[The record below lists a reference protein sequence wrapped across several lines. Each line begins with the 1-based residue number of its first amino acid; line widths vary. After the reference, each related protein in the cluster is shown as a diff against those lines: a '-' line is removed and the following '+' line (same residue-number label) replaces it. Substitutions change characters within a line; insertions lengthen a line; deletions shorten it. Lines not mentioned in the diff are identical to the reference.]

1 MASYQLIKEAGEDG
15 TLDLQRKDCTLHVEG
30 CNGDV
35 ESAFQKIY
43 PSSPP
48 LRPAGSDTAANGAS
62 RGTSPSAR
70 LASLDVFRGLTVAVT
85 IHTRRSMLTAFYFY
99 GRFKFVSWQLM
110 ILVDDAGGILPTI
123 NHSPWNGLTLADV
136 VMPFFLFMVG
146 VSLALVYKNMSW
158 RGAASKKAI
167 FRALK
172 LLILGVFL
180 QGGYFH
186 GINNLTYGVDMD
198 LIRWMGILQR
208 IAVAYLVAAMCEI
221 WLRNDEKV
229 SSGLSLLKKYK
240 WHWIMMLV
248 LTTIYMLLLYGLF
261 VPDWEYQIPL
271 GAPSEEAKIFMVK
284 CGVHGD
290 TGPAC
295 NAAGM
300 IDRMILGVQHL
311 YRRPIYARTQQCSI
325 NSPDYGPLPPNAPS
339 WCQAPFDPE
348 GILRGSKQFMFDA
361 FIRPLYTFLELPL
374 VLSVFTVNLILS
386 FCSTMMAIVTCL
398 IGLQFGHVVVHFKD
412 HRNRLLLWLAPSSAF
427 IVLGLLCDIFGMHIN
442 KALYSFSYTCVT
454 SGLAGFLLATI
465 YLVEA
470 DDALFSCRWMCMD
483 ADGLRWCSNGWPAI
497 SYLLFYKDSIGG
509 ILVTT
514 LLNERLFNLGDL
526 VDELRLDCSDT
537 VLE

>member
-35 ESAFQKIY
+35 ESALQKIY
-43 PSSPP
+43 PSSP
-48 LRPAGSDTAANGAS
+48 LSRSGSDTGANGA
-62 RGTSPSAR
+62 TSPSGR
-70 LASLDVFRGLTVAVT
+70 LVSLDVFRGLTVV
-85 IHTRRSMLTAFYFY
+85 
-99 GRFKFVSWQLM
+99 LM
-110 ILVDDAGGILPTI
+110 ILVDDAGGILPAI

-146 VSLALVYKNMSW
+146 VSLALVYKNMSS
-158 RGAASKKAI
+158 RAAASKKAI

-172 LLILGVFL
+172 LLIFGVFL

-229 SSGLSLLKKYK
+229 NSGLSLLKKYK
-240 WHWIMMLV
+240 WHWIMMLM

-261 VPDWEYQIPL
+261 VPDWEYQIPI
-271 GAPSEEAKIFMVK
+271 GAPSEEAKIFTVK

-300 IDRMILGVQHL
+300 IDRMILGVKHL
-311 YRRPIYARTQQCSI
+311 YRRPIYARTKQCSI
-325 NSPDYGPLPPNAPS
+325 NSPDYGPLPTNAPS

-348 GILRGSKQFMFDA
+348 GILS
-361 FIRPLYTFLELPL
+361 
-374 VLSVFTVNLILS
+374 TV
-386 FCSTMMAIVTCL
+386 MAIVTCL
-398 IGLQFGHVVVHFKD
+398 IGLQFGHIIVHFKD

-427 IVLGLLCDIFGMHIN
+427 VVLGVLCDIFGMHIN
-442 KALYSFSYTCVT
+442 KALYSVSYTCVT
-454 SGLAGFLLATI
+454 SGLAGLLLATI
-465 YLVEA
+465 YLVV
-470 DDALFSCRWMCMD
+470 DVYGCRRFALVLEWMGMH
-483 ADGLRWCSNGWPAI
+483 A
-497 SYLLFYKDSIGG
+497 LLIY
-509 ILVTT
+509 ILVACNI
-514 LLNERLFNLGDL
+514 LPLILQGFYWRDPSNNILSL
-526 VDELRLDCSDT
+526 VGIRKQT
-537 VLE
+537 

>member
-70 LASLDVFRGLTVAVT
+70 LASLDVFRGLTVA
-85 IHTRRSMLTAFYFY
+85 
-99 GRFKFVSWQLM
+99 LM

-348 GILRGSKQFMFDA
+348 GIL
-361 FIRPLYTFLELPL
+361 
-374 VLSVFTVNLILS
+374 
-386 FCSTMMAIVTCL
+386 STMMAIVTCL

-465 YLVEA
+465 YLVV
-470 DDALFSCRWMCMD
+470 DVYGCRRFALVLEWMGMN
-483 ADGLRWCSNGWPAI
+483 A
-497 SYLLFYKDSIGG
+497 LLIY
-509 ILVTT
+509 ILVACNI
-514 LLNERLFNLGDL
+514 LPLILQGFYWRDPRNNILSL
-526 VDELRLDCSDT
+526 VGIRKQAQ
-537 VLE
+537 

>member
-1 MASYQLIKEAGEDG
+1 
-15 TLDLQRKDCTLHVEG
+15 
-30 CNGDV
+30 
-35 ESAFQKIY
+35 
-43 PSSPP
+43 
-48 LRPAGSDTAANGAS
+48 
-62 RGTSPSAR
+62 
-70 LASLDVFRGLTVAVT
+70 
-85 IHTRRSMLTAFYFY
+85 
-99 GRFKFVSWQLM
+99 
-110 ILVDDAGGILPTI
+110 
-123 NHSPWNGLTLADV
+123 
-136 VMPFFLFMVG
+136 
-146 VSLALVYKNMSW
+146 NMSS
-158 RGAASKKAI
+158 RAAASKKAI

-198 LIRWMGILQR
+198 LIRWTGILQR

-240 WHWIMMLV
+240 WHWIMMLM

-261 VPDWEYQIPL
+261 VPDWEYQIPF
-271 GAPSEEAKIFMVK
+271 GAPPEAKTFMVK

-311 YRRPIYARTQQCSI
+311 YRRPIYARTKQCSI

-348 GILRGSKQFMFDA
+348 GILS
-361 FIRPLYTFLELPL
+361 
-374 VLSVFTVNLILS
+374 TV
-386 FCSTMMAIVTCL
+386 MAIVTCL
-398 IGLQFGHVVVHFKD
+398 IGLQFGHIIVHFKD

-427 IVLGLLCDIFGMHIN
+427 IVLGVLCDIFGMHIN

-454 SGLAGFLLATI
+454 SGLAGLLLATI
-465 YLVEA
+465 YLVV
-470 DDALFSCRWMCMD
+470 DVYGCRRFALVLEWMGMN
-483 ADGLRWCSNGWPAI
+483 A
-497 SYLLFYKDSIGG
+497 LLIY
-509 ILVTT
+509 ILVACNILPLILQGFYWRDPRNNIKFKKKAKLATT
-514 LLNERLFNLGDL
+514 VVTVTAVPQRKFGRPRLMGDVAVAQEIRLGD
-526 VDELRLDCSDT
+526 DRT
-537 VLE
+537 VLGDRSRGSPDSSLPRLR